1 MLKNFKIEDSRIVN
15 ANKVSNLNQ
24 TVSQALKNTKIEFIK
39 GKYGEQ
45 FKNPLFWAPY
55 VYVGI

>member
-1 MLKNFKIEDSRIVN
+1 MSETMK
-15 ANKVSNLNQ
+15 KVSNLNQ